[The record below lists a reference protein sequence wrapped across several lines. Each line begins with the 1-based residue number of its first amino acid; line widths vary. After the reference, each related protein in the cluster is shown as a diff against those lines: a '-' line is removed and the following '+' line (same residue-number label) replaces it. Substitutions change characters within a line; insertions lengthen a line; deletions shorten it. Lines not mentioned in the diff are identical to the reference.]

1 MLIWN
6 SEILKISPVEHRKK
20 CKVQNDEDL
29 NLSLDSMSTST
40 MTTMNCTSTS
50 HDNTP
55 KQFYVSS
62 IFIWS
67 NIVSYTYLFINIQ
80 SCFRV

>member
-29 NLSLDSMSTST
+29 NLSLNSMSTST

-55 KQFYVSS
+55 
-62 IFIWS
+62 
-67 NIVSYTYLFINIQ
+67 N
-80 SCFRV
+80 